1 MRYAKLLFSVRP
13 RLLIAAVIAVA
24 ALLGSAGSA
33 LADTQA
39 SSNWSGYA
47 VHGDG
52 VRFRDVSGQ
61 WRVPRVD
68 CSSGLPSYSAMWV
81 GLGGFS
87 ANSRALEQT
96 GTEADCAGDGQ
107 AIYSAWYELV
117 PAPSRT
123 LAMPVRAGD
132 LMRGEV
138 KVSGRR
144 VTITLTDLSRRHSS
158 FSRTFTP
165 SALDSTSAEWILEAP
180 GNCSGARCVT
190 LPLADFGRAGF
201 GLARVVTTSAR
212 TGAILS
218 PHWRTTRI
226 VLSAKGRSFVDGGG
240 ANVNGGA
247 DPGGLSAA
255 GSAFALSYVASSSG
269 QPIGPGTAVVASD
282 RLRH

>member
-1 MRYAKLLFSVRP
+1 MRYAKLLYSVRP
-13 RLLIAAVIAVA
+13 RLLNVA
-24 ALLGSAGSA
+24 AITIAGLLASAGSA

-47 VHGDG
+47 VHSDG

-68 CSSGLPSYSAMWV
+68 CSAGMPSYSAMWV

-87 ANSRALEQT
+87 ARARALEQT
-96 GTEADCAGDGQ
+96 GTEADCADNGQ

-117 PAPSRT
+117 PSASRT
-123 LAMPVRAGD
+123 LAMTVRAGD

-144 VTITLTDLSRRHSS
+144 VTVTLTDLSRRHSS
-158 FSRTFTP
+158 FSATFTP
-165 SALDSTSAEWILEAP
+165 AAVDNTSAEWILEAP
-180 GNCSGARCVT
+180 GNCSGANCVT
-190 LPLADFGRAGF
+190 LPLADFGRAAF

-218 PHWRTTRI
+218 AHWHTTRI

-240 ANVNGGA
+240 ASVNGGA

-255 GSAFALSYVASSSG
+255 GSAFALSYIASSS
-269 QPIGPGTAVVASD
+269 QPIGPQTAVVASD